1 MRRAHEGE
9 FLPKN
14 LDKYLG
20 DYTTIM
26 YRSNLEFNA
35 FVFCD
40 NNPFVLRWGSEII
53 KIPYM
58 KPHPDGSIRPS
69 IYIPDIYV
77 EFMDKNQQL
86 KKVLLEVKPEKFINK
101 SKSKKR
107 KTAIVE
113 NYTYMINMIKAEAA
127 QKWCSTRGIEYRF
140 ALEKNIMRS

>member
-1 MRRAHEGE
+1 MKKANEGK
-9 FLPKN
+9 FFPKN
-14 LDKYLG
+14 LDKYIG
-20 DYTTIM
+20 DPDKII
-26 YRSNLEFNA
+26 YRSNLEYNA

-40 NNPFVLRWGSEII
+40 NNAFVLRWGSEII

-58 KPHPDGSIRPS
+58 KPYPDGTYKPS
-69 IYIPDIYV
+69 IYYPDIYV
-77 EFMDKNQQL
+77 EFINKDKEI

-127 QKWCSTRGIEYRF
+127 RKWCASRGIEYRF
-140 ALEKNIMRS
+140 AIEKNIMR